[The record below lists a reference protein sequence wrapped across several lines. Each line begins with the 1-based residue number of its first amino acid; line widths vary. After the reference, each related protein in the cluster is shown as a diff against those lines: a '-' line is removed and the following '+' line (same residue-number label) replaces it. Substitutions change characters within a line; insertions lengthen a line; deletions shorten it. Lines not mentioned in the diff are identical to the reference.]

1 MKTTH
6 DFLEA
11 FTDTVAGTLI
21 GVPINFVLA
30 WFAIEYSWSAIE
42 ITLYFTATFF
52 ALSVYR
58 KMKIRKY
65 FRDRFESI

>member
-1 MKTTH
+1 MKTTL
-6 DFLEA
+6 DFKEA

-30 WFAIEYSWSAIE
+30 SIAVNLDWSALE
-42 ITLYFTATFF
+42 ITVYFTATFF

-58 KMKIRKY
+58 KMRIRRF
-65 FRDRFESI
+65 FRERYST